1 MTQDETKTILF
12 SHSAFIRAVCV
23 CSCLHLMLVTC
34 ERLIAIKF
42 TMHYPYIVTTRNI
55 KSAVIA
61 FWIFTLAC
69 EVLRQIVNSTKSVL
83 NTAAALVLF
92 SCVLF
97 VLSTY
102 VILYR
107 EILRHKKKIKTQQ
120 LPQEEVER
128 FTKESKALKTTV
140 FVVGAVVLCF
150 SPMAIATLSFVAKL
164 NVSHQQLW
172 VRTFAMLNSLLNPL
186 IYCWRQKEM
195 RQFVFRI
202 KPQAVLPTG

>member
-1 MTQDETKTILF
+1 MTQGETNAIHF
-12 SHSAFIRAVCV
+12 SHSVFIRAVSRC
-23 CSCLHLMLVTC
+23 
-34 ERLIAIKF
+34 IAIKF
-42 TMHYPYIVTTRNI
+42 TMHYPYIVTTQNI
-55 KSAVIA
+55 KWAVIA

-69 EVLRQIVNSTKSVL
+69 EVLRLTLDSIKSVL
-83 NTAAALVLF
+83 NLAVALVLF

-97 VLSTY
+97 VVSAY

-107 EILRHKKKIKTQQ
+107 ETLRHKKKIKTQQ
-120 LPQEEVER
+120 LPQKEVER

-150 SPMAIATLSFVAKL
+150 SPMAFAFLSLVAKL
-164 NVSHQQLW
+164 NVSYQQPW
-172 VRTFAMLNSLLNPL
+172 IRTFAMLNSLLNPL